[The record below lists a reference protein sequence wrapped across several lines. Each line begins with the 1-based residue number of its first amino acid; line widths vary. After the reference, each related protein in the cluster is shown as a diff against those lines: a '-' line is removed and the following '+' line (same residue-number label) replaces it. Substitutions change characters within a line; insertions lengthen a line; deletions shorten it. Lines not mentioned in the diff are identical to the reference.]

1 MVDSVWPY
9 LGVLLLAA
17 GIFPALE
24 SRFGWRIFSVLPAI
38 VWTYLLVMAL
48 AVAGFWSPTPDM
60 QAAQRL
66 LMGQLLPALLFLLMV
81 TCDLRAILAVGP
93 RVLAVFACAMLT
105 ILGGIMLVY
114 LAFRHLLPADGWK
127 MLAALAATWTGGS
140 ANLVAVNQSS
150 GCPKARCRAVLLA
163 DALCY
168 STWVLVL
175 FSTGALAPAF
185 NRWTR
190 ADSRPYPEVAPA
202 AAPRAITPGGVLLWL
217 GIALLVGTGAA
228 RLAAALP
235 ASTLL
240 TPTSWTVLIAT
251 VAGLVVA
258 RTPLATTPGPRRSRA
273 RCSRASSRRS
283 LRRATSRGLA
293 PAPLFV
299 LCGFVALADP
309 RRRCSR
315 WPRGCSASTCTSA
328 ASPRWRR
335 SAALR
340 RRRCWPRR
348 TRRCWCPSPCC
359 SRCSAWCS
367 APAVGLFM
375 AGVPRNARASAG

>member
-48 AVAGFWSPTPDM
+48 AVAGFWSPTPDV

-66 LMGQLLPALLFLLMV
+66 LMSQLLPALLFLLMV

-93 RVLAVFACAMLT
+93 RVLAAFACAMLT
-105 ILGGIMLVY
+105 ILGGITLVY
-114 LAFRHLLPADGWK
+114 LAFRHLLPPDGWK

-140 ANLVAVNQSS
+140 ANLVAVAHVIELPESS
-150 GCPKARCRAVLLA
+150 LPAVLLA

-185 NRWTR
+185 NRWAR
-190 ADSRPYPEVAPA
+190 ADSRPYPQVAPA
-202 AAPRAITPGGVLLWL
+202 AALRAITPGDVLLWL
-217 GIALLVGTGAA
+217 GIALLAGTGAA

-235 ASTLL
+235 SSTML

-258 RTPLATTPGPRRSRA
+258 RTPLARIPGSSTLA
-273 RCSRASSRRS
+273 GALLAVLVAALASQSS
-283 LRRATSRGLA
+283 FRGLGS
-293 PAPLFV
+293 APLFI
-299 LCGFVALADP
+299 LCGFVALAIHVVLLALLARLFRFDLYLA
-309 RRRCSR
+309 
-315 WPRGCSASTCTSA
+315 GVASLA
-328 ASPRWRR
+328 QVGGVA
-335 SAALR
+335 
-340 RRRCWPRR
+340 
-348 TRRCWCPSPCC
+348 
-359 SRCSAWCS
+359 S
-367 APAVGLFM
+367 APLLAATYTPVLVPIAVLLAMLGFVLGTGVGLTM
-375 AGVPRNARASAG
+375 AGFLETLAPSAG